1 MFFTYR
7 EGVDK
12 QYLSS
17 LHQQPLYTSNYTT
30 NALCARADGVILQ
43 EKCQDYLPLIV
54 IWQLRDL
61 WFESDLYLSWAVS
74 SDPSGYWAHTEG
86 CGVFCGSVLTI
97 YCTNVAICSDQKSTV
112 CMLFPSQWTHLAFPA
127 DHPIGRFW
135 LSKITFWVDYML
147 SAASPNYSP
156 VLRWPASSQR
166 NGVASKHARCK
177 HGDRGDRGQQN
188 AQLHGFLQQPF
199 NKTEK
204 QQNIPFVEHHQC
216 SKELRMRKHR
226 SIDLCTCKN
235 AKRSALI
242 KK

>member
-1 MFFTYR
+1 MFSTYR

-86 CGVFCGSVLTI
+86 CGVSLWLCAHYLLHKCCHLLWSKEYCVYAFSQSVNSSGFSRRSPHRSFLAVQNNFLGWLYAIRCQSKLQPSAEMARKQPKERRGEQTRTMQAWWQRGSRPAKLTAAWLPPATIRQDWKAAKHPFCI
-97 YCTNVAICSDQKSTV
+97 A
-112 CMLFPSQWTHLAFPA
+112 
-127 DHPIGRFW
+127 
-135 LSKITFWVDYML
+135 
-147 SAASPNYSP
+147 SP
-156 VLRWPASSQR
+156 VLKRAAHEKTSVDWS
-166 NGVASKHARCK
+166 
-177 HGDRGDRGQQN
+177 
-188 AQLHGFLQQPF
+188 LYLQ
-199 NKTEK
+199 K
-204 QQNIPFVEHHQC
+204 C
-216 SKELRMRKHR
+216 
-226 SIDLCTCKN
+226 
-235 AKRSALI
+235 
-242 KK
+242 